1 VAKRKLIQL
10 QSSPPWLACRPH
22 PPPPTWIMVAELAC
36 SLLPV
41 TLNDDGLVETNWD
54 EGELQL
60 IEPPAAACDPPQRL
74 CADARVL
81 VQLPKALTTWA

>member
-1 VAKRKLIQL
+1 MAKRKLIQL

-22 PPPPTWIMVAELAC
+22 SPPPTWIMVAELAC

-54 EGELQL
+54 EGEA
-60 IEPPAAACDPPQRL
+60 PAD
-74 CADARVL
+74 
-81 VQLPKALTTWA
+81 

>member
-1 VAKRKLIQL
+1 MAKRKLIQL

-22 PPPPTWIMVAELAC
+22 SPPPTWIMVAELAC

-60 IEPPAAACDPPQRL
+60 IEPPAAPVSLPSGS
-74 CADARVL
+74 VL
-81 VQLPKALTTWA
+81 TPASSCSYRKL

>member
-1 VAKRKLIQL
+1 
-10 QSSPPWLACRPH
+10 
-22 PPPPTWIMVAELAC
+22 MVAELAC

-60 IEPPAAACDPPQRL
+60 IEPPAAPVSLPSGS
-74 CADARVL
+74 VL
-81 VQLPKALTTWA
+81 TPASSCSYRKL